1 MLYQRKEVT
10 DMAIRV
16 MIKRW
21 VTPEK
26 EQDLVSLITELRSM
40 VSKQPGYISGETM
53 RHVSNPDEY
62 LVISTWD
69 TLEDWEKWVS
79 SPPRKALQDKID
91 KLLGKK
97 TTYDVYHYPEKRY
110 HKAEPSD
117 YLERSPSNPKK

>member
-1 MLYQRKEVT
+1 
-10 DMAIRV
+10 
-16 MIKRW
+16 
-21 VTPEK
+21 
-26 EQDLVSLITELRSM
+26 
-40 VSKQPGYISGETM
+40 M

-69 TLEDWEKWVS
+69 NLEDWEKWVS

-97 TTYDVYHYPEKRY
+97 TTYDIYHYPEKRY

-117 YLERSPSNPKK
+117 YWSGHLPNPRNNPYSLASRSGASASSYYPAATSPLPAPSRSLHLP